1 MGNFHIAT
9 ATAALNILLIPE
21 SVAGSASWEYKQ
33 GHVLKGGPW
42 FPSITSVT
50 FKLLPFPFNLELQ
63 SCVHEECL
71 ISATNT
77 SQGARAASARAFV
90 HSLNILIKYA
100 RMYGYEHKRTEA
112 QFATTWKELQQGLP
126 TTGDSGFLLGV
137 SDNKLLLDGIPL
149 ETGNAERS
157 FATLLST
164 AGLASLHFSKDVTEE
179 DFVRLVR
186 AFTVA
191 GSKAQ
196 DVSKQIKEALSSGTH
211 SGTIKINEVKFVAA
225 DPLTGDVS
233 IAAQIAAQTLGPEF
247 KQWLND
253 PQKLLQLIAAA
264 EGANSGGGPAPAG
277 GVPMVPLGSVP
288 NPPQASGKGVW
299 VPEGT
304 PIGMPGGTAA
314 AAAPAWTGGMV
325 PLQEQEVIQAI
336 RLLTRFGQVQQD
348 PTMKEEDLHKE
359 LTETDPNTRLN
370 LQQLLGS
377 LAGQVSS
384 EEQDTPLLMKAAEH
398 MAIRFAI
405 ERYQKGE
412 VKVNAVHQMM
422 EHMSRQMD
430 SLRSILKLQEEKMSK
445 AGILVES
452 HADILD
458 RMFWAEV
465 PEAGKKSVLM
475 SHEAPCVP
483 PRNLRQFVELLL
495 DRDDRQSATEIL
507 NNYSSCLSAR
517 DTEPRRRTAIGLSQ
531 LADLYS
537 RLGGQPMGQAVRCLS
552 EQLINEKDP
561 ELQSLLSA
569 AFVRL
574 SQEASSSKHYG
585 AVNEVCAGME
595 RISLERPVLM
605 GDLRPRV
612 GVENRLPEF
621 IEEALQLDPIPPDML
636 SVLRRTSQSGAEH
649 LADRFF
655 RCMRRDE
662 CDRMIELV
670 HQLGSPILSQL
681 REILRT
687 GQPRQAAGAVGL
699 VSRLDV
705 GTLLELLPARMPEWN
720 RFYHDIIVRQ
730 IAYGAAVDR
739 GRTLLE
745 LAEILDP
752 LVLPEAVDEIG
763 MSGDMTA
770 TPPLIAMA
778 RPGDTASRSPYVQLK
793 AIESL
798 GRLKDSEAVAIL
810 REILEAKKTFSWVH
824 HRELR
829 IAAAQAL
836 SKTDP
841 RYSSQV
847 LSDSGLETAELAIA
861 PLDFAPACPW
871 VRQRRYE
878 RLVLAKTVPAIIGSS
893 WGKSRI
899 MIRELSLGGGMGTK
913 EDNLRIGSEADLEIS
928 VGMRAKIR
936 AHVLLRRARV
946 NEVGFEI
953 VSTDLESRYRLRRLL
968 VDALNHSP
976 SNKGHEWS
984 GDRKV

>member
-1 MGNFHIAT
+1 
-9 ATAALNILLIPE
+9 
-21 SVAGSASWEYKQ
+21 
-33 GHVLKGGPW
+33 
-42 FPSITSVT
+42 
-50 FKLLPFPFNLELQ
+50 
-63 SCVHEECL
+63 
-71 ISATNT
+71 
-77 SQGARAASARAFV
+77 
-90 HSLNILIKYA
+90 
-100 RMYGYEHKRTEA
+100 MYGYDHKRTEA
-112 QFATTWKELQQGLP
+112 QFEVTWNELQQALP
-126 TTGDSGFLLGV
+126 TGAEGGFLLGV

-149 ETGNAERS
+149 DPGQAEKS
-157 FATLLST
+157 FAQLLST
-164 AGLASLHFSKDVTEE
+164 AGLASLHFSKEVTEE
-179 DFVRLVR
+179 DFTRLVR

-191 GSKAQ
+191 GSKAT
-196 DVSKQIKEALSSGTH
+196 DVAKQIKEALGSGKQSS
-211 SGTIKINEVKFVAA
+211 TIKINEVKFVAA

-264 EGANSGGGPAPAG
+264 EGASSGGGG
-277 GVPMVPLGSVP
+277 GQAADGTPMVPLGSVP
-288 NPPQASGKGVW
+288 NMPRAGGGA
-299 VPEGT
+299 GT
-304 PIGMPGGTAA
+304 GTGTGTGGGGGTGTG
-314 AAAPAWTGGMV
+314 AAPAWTGGMV

-348 PTMKEEDLHKE
+348 PGVKEEDIQKE
-359 LTETDPNTRLN
+359 LSETDPNTRLN

-377 LAGQVSS
+377 LAAKAASA
-384 EEQDTPLLMKAAEH
+384 EEEDTPLLMKAAEH
-398 MAIRFAI
+398 MAIRFAL

-412 VKVNAVHQMM
+412 IKVNAVHQMM

-430 SLRSILKLQEEKMSK
+430 SLRSILKMQEEKMSK

-465 PEAGKKSVLM
+465 PEAGKKSVLL

-483 PRNLRQFVELLL
+483 PRNLRQFVEVLL
-495 DRDDRQSATEIL
+495 DREDTQAASEIL
-507 NNYSSCLSAR
+507 NNYSSCLDAK
-517 DTEPRRRTAIGLSQ
+517 DVEPRRKTAIGLSQ
-531 LADLYS
+531 IADLYA
-537 RLGGQPMGQAVRCLS
+537 RLGGQPMAQAIHKLGER
-552 EQLINEKDP
+552 LIADKDP

-574 SQEASSSKHYG
+574 SQEASAAKNYA

-595 RISLERPVLM
+595 MVTVERPVLM
-605 GDLRPRV
+605 SDLRPRV

-621 IEEALQLDPIPPDML
+621 IEEALQLDPVPQDLL
-636 SVLRRTSQSGAEH
+636 SVLRRTSQAGAEH

-670 HQLGSPILSQL
+670 KQLGSPVLTQL

-687 GQPRQAAGAVGL
+687 GQPRQASGAVGL

-705 GTLLELLPARMPEWN
+705 GTLLELLPVRLPEWN
-720 RFYHDIIVRQ
+720 RFYHDVAVRQ
-730 IAYGAAVDR
+730 IAYGNAPDR

-745 LAEILDP
+745 LTEVLDP
-752 LVLPEAVDEIG
+752 LVLAETVDEIG

-770 TPPLIAMA
+770 APPLIAMA
-778 RPGDTASRSPYVQLK
+778 RPGEAANRAPFVQLK

-798 GRLKDSEAVAIL
+798 GRLKDAEAVATL
-810 REILEAKKTFSWVH
+810 REILEAKKTFGYVH
-824 HRELR
+824 HKELR

-847 LSDSGLETAELAIA
+847 MSDSGFEPAELAIA
-861 PLDFAPACPW
+861 PLDMAPACPW

-878 RLVLAKTVPAIIGSS
+878 RMVLAKTVPATIGSS
-893 WGKSRI
+893 WGKSKI

-928 VGMRAKIR
+928 LGMRTKVR

-968 VDALNHSP
+968 VDALNSAP
-976 SNKGHEWS
+976 QSKQEWS
-984 GDRKV
+984 GERKV

>member
-1 MGNFHIAT
+1 
-9 ATAALNILLIPE
+9 
-21 SVAGSASWEYKQ
+21 
-33 GHVLKGGPW
+33 
-42 FPSITSVT
+42 
-50 FKLLPFPFNLELQ
+50 
-63 SCVHEECL
+63 
-71 ISATNT
+71 
-77 SQGARAASARAFV
+77 
-90 HSLNILIKYA
+90 
-100 RMYGYEHKRTEA
+100 MYGYQHKRTEA
-112 QFATTWKELQQGLP
+112 QFETTWNELKQGLP
-126 TTGDSGFLLGV
+126 TTGDQGFLLGV

-157 FATLLST
+157 FATLLTT

-191 GSKAQ
+191 GSKGQ
-196 DVSKQIKEALSSGTH
+196 DVSKQIKEALGANKPGSS
-211 SGTIKINEVKFVAA
+211 IRINEVKFVAA

-264 EGANSGGGPAPAG
+264 EGANAGGAG
-277 GVPMVPLGSVP
+277 AAASGVPMVPLGSVP
-288 NPPQASGKGVW
+288 NIPPGTGKGRW
-299 VPEGT
+299 VPDGT
-304 PIGMPGGTAA
+304 PIGAPGSAA
-314 AAAPAWTGGMV
+314 TGAAPAWTGGIV

-348 PTMKEEDLHKE
+348 PSVKEEDLQKE

-377 LAGQVSS
+377 LAAKASTA

-398 MAIRFAI
+398 MAIRFAL

-430 SLRSILKLQEEKMSK
+430 SLRQILKLQEEKMSK

-465 PEAGKKSVLM
+465 PESGKKSVLM

-483 PRNLRQFVELLL
+483 PRNLRQFVEVLL
-495 DRDDRQSATEIL
+495 DRDDKQSASEIL
-507 NNYSSCLSAR
+507 DNYSSCLGAR
-517 DTEPRRRTAIGLSQ
+517 EAEPRRRTAIGLSQ
-531 LADLYS
+531 LADLYA
-537 RLGGQPMGQAVRCLS
+537 RVGGEPMGQAIRRLS
-552 EQLINEKDP
+552 EHLIHEKDA

-574 SQEASSSKHYG
+574 SQEASSSKNFG

-595 RISLERPVLM
+595 QISMERPVLM
-605 GDLRPRV
+605 SDLRPRV

-621 IEEALQLDPIPPDML
+621 IEEAMHLEPIPPDML
-636 SVLRRTSQSGAEH
+636 SVLRRTSHAGAEH

-670 HQLGSPILSQL
+670 KELGSPVLLQL

-687 GQPRQAAGAVGL
+687 GQPRQASGAVGL

-705 GTLLELLPARMPEWN
+705 GTLLELLPARLPEWN
-720 RFYHDIIVRQ
+720 RFYHDVVVRQ
-730 IAYGAAVDR
+730 IAYGAAMDR

-770 TPPLIAMA
+770 ASPLIAMA
-778 RPGDTASRSPYVQLK
+778 RPGEAASRSAYVQLK

-798 GRLKDSEAVAIL
+798 GRLRDEEAVATL
-810 REILEAKKTFSWVH
+810 REILESKKRFGFVYH
-824 HRELR
+824 KELR

-836 SKTDP
+836 AKTDP

-847 LSDSGLETAELAIA
+847 VSDSGIEPAEMAIA
-861 PLDFAPACPW
+861 PLDLAPACPW

-878 RLVLAKTVPAIIGSS
+878 RLVLAKTVSAMIGSS

-899 MIRELSLGGGMGTK
+899 QIRELSLGGGMGTK

-928 VGMRAKIR
+928 VGMRSKIR

-953 VSTDLESRYRLRRLL
+953 VSTDLDSRYRLRRLL
-968 VDALNHSP
+968 VDALNHFP
-976 SNKGHEWS
+976 QGKGQEWS
-984 GDRKV
+984 GERKI

>member
-1 MGNFHIAT
+1 M
-9 ATAALNILLIPE
+9 
-21 SVAGSASWEYKQ
+21 
-33 GHVLKGGPW
+33 
-42 FPSITSVT
+42 
-50 FKLLPFPFNLELQ
+50 
-63 SCVHEECL
+63 
-71 ISATNT
+71 
-77 SQGARAASARAFV
+77 

-100 RMYGYEHKRTEA
+100 RMYGYQHKRTEA
-112 QFATTWKELQQGLP
+112 QFETTWNELKQGLP
-126 TTGDSGFLLGV
+126 TTGDQGFLLGV

-157 FATLLST
+157 FATLLTT

-191 GSKAQ
+191 GSKGQ
-196 DVSKQIKEALSSGTH
+196 DVSKQIKEALGANKPGSS
-211 SGTIKINEVKFVAA
+211 IRINEVKFVAA

-264 EGANSGGGPAPAG
+264 EGANAGAGAAATGG
-277 GVPMVPLGSVP
+277 PMVPLGSVP
-288 NPPQASGKGVW
+288 NLPQGTGKGRW
-299 VPEGT
+299 VPDGT
-304 PIGMPGGTAA
+304 PIGVPGGAVNG
-314 AAAPAWTGGMV
+314 AAPVWTGGIV

-348 PTMKEEDLHKE
+348 PSVKEEDLQKE

-377 LAGQVSS
+377 LASKAS
-384 EEQDTPLLMKAAEH
+384 TAEEEDTPLLMKAAEH
-398 MAIRFAI
+398 MAIRFAL

-430 SLRSILKLQEEKMSK
+430 SLRQILKLQEEKMSK

-465 PEAGKKSVLM
+465 PESGKKSVLM

-483 PRNLRQFVELLL
+483 PRNLRQFVEVLL
-495 DRDDRQSATEIL
+495 DRDDKQSASEIL
-507 NNYSSCLSAR
+507 DNYSSCLGAR
-517 DTEPRRRTAIGLSQ
+517 EAEPRRRTAIGLSQ
-531 LADLYS
+531 LADLYA
-537 RLGGQPMGQAVRCLS
+537 RVGGEPMGQAIRRLS
-552 EQLINEKDP
+552 EHLIHEKDA

-574 SQEASSSKHYG
+574 SQEASSSKNFG

-595 RISLERPVLM
+595 QISMERPVLM
-605 GDLRPRV
+605 SDLRPRV

-621 IEEALQLDPIPPDML
+621 IEEALHLEPIPPDML
-636 SVLRRTSQSGAEH
+636 SVLRRTSHAGAEH

-670 HQLGSPILSQL
+670 KELGSPVLLQL

-687 GQPRQAAGAVGL
+687 GQPRQASGAVGL

-705 GTLLELLPARMPEWN
+705 GTLLELLPARLPEWN
-720 RFYHDIIVRQ
+720 RFYHDVVVRQ
-730 IAYGAAVDR
+730 IAYGAAMDR

-763 MSGDMTA
+763 MSGDLTA
-770 TPPLIAMA
+770 APPLIAMA
-778 RPGDTASRSPYVQLK
+778 RPGEAASRSAYVQLK

-798 GRLKDSEAVAIL
+798 GRLRDAEAVATL
-810 REILEAKKTFSWVH
+810 REILESKKRFGFVY

-836 SKTDP
+836 AKTDP
-841 RYSSQV
+841 RYSAQIV
-847 LSDSGLETAELAIA
+847 SDGGLDPSEVAIA
-861 PLDFAPACPW
+861 PLDLAPACPW

-878 RLVLAKTVPAIIGSS
+878 RLVLAKTVSAMIGSS

-899 MIRELSLGGGMGTK
+899 QIRELSLGGGMGTK

-928 VGMRAKIR
+928 VGMRSKIR

-953 VSTDLESRYRLRRLL
+953 VSTDLDSRYRLRRLL
-968 VDALNHSP
+968 VDALNHFP
-976 SNKGHEWS
+976 QGKGQEWS
-984 GDRKV
+984 GERKI

>member
-1 MGNFHIAT
+1 
-9 ATAALNILLIPE
+9 LR
-21 SVAGSASWEYKQ
+21 
-33 GHVLKGGPW
+33 
-42 FPSITSVT
+42 
-50 FKLLPFPFNLELQ
+50 FKLASF
-63 SCVHEECL
+63 EEPA
-71 ISATNT
+71 ISAINT

-112 QFATTWKELQQGLP
+112 QFETTWNELKQGLP
-126 TTGDSGFLLGV
+126 TTGDAGFLLGV

-164 AGLASLHFSKDVTEE
+164 AGLASLHFSKDVTQE

-196 DVSKQIKEALSSGTH
+196 DVSKQIKEALGANKKGS
-211 SGTIKINEVKFVAA
+211 TIKINEVKFVAA

-247 KQWLND
+247 RQWLND

-264 EGANSGGGPAPAG
+264 EGANAGTGGPSAAG

-288 NPPQASGKGVW
+288 NSAQGTGKAGS
-299 VPEGT
+299 
-304 PIGMPGGTAA
+304 AA
-314 AAAPAWTGGMV
+314 TGAAPAWTGGIV

-336 RLLTRFGQVQQD
+336 RLLTRFGEVQSN
-348 PTMKEEDLHKE
+348 PSIREEDIQKE

-377 LAGQVSS
+377 LAVKAPS
-384 EEQDTPLLMKAAEH
+384 EEEDTPLLMKAAEH
-398 MAIRFAI
+398 MAIRFAL

-430 SLRSILKLQEEKMSK
+430 SLRQILKLQEEKMSK

-458 RMFWAEV
+458 RMFWSEV
-465 PEAGKKSVLM
+465 PESGKKSVLL

-483 PRNLRQFVELLL
+483 ARNLRQFVEVLLE
-495 DRDDRQSATEIL
+495 RDDKQAATDIL
-507 NNYSSCLSAR
+507 NNYSSCLGAK
-517 DTEPRRRTAIGLSQ
+517 DAEPRRRTAIGLSQ
-531 LADLYS
+531 VADLYA
-537 RLGGQPMGQAVRCLS
+537 RLGGQPMGQAIRTLS
-552 EQLINEKDP
+552 QQLISEKDA
-561 ELQSLLSA
+561 ELQSLFSA

-574 SQEASSSKHYG
+574 SQEASAARNYG
-585 AVNEVCAGME
+585 AINEVCAGME
-595 RISLERPVLM
+595 LMSVERPVLM
-605 GDLRPRV
+605 SDLRPRV

-621 IEEALQLDPIPPDML
+621 IEEAVHLEPIPPDML
-636 SVLRRTSQSGAEH
+636 SVLRRTSQAGAEH

-670 HQLGSPILSQL
+670 KQVGSPVIQQL

-687 GQPRQAAGAVGL
+687 GQARQASGAVGL
-699 VSRLDV
+699 VSRFDV
-705 GTLLELLPARMPEWN
+705 GTLLELLPVRLPEWN
-720 RFYHDIIVRQ
+720 RFYHDIVVRQ
-730 IAYGAAVDR
+730 IAYGNAPDR

-763 MSGDMTA
+763 MSGDITA

-778 RPGDTASRSPYVQLK
+778 RPGEAASRSPYVQLK

-798 GRLKDSEAVAIL
+798 GRLKDSEAVSIL
-810 REILEAKKTFSWVH
+810 REILETKKTFGWVH

-847 LSDSGLETAELAIA
+847 LADSGLEPAELAIA
-861 PLDFAPACPW
+861 PLDMAPACPW

-878 RLVLAKTVPAIIGSS
+878 RLVLAKTVFGTIGSS
-893 WGKSRI
+893 WGKSKI
-899 MIRELSLGGGMGTK
+899 QIRELSLGGGMGTK
-913 EDNLRIGSEADLEIS
+913 EDNLRIGSEAELEIS
-928 VGMRAKIR
+928 LGMRSKVR

-953 VSTDLESRYRLRRLL
+953 VNTDLESRYRLRRLL
-968 VDALNHSP
+968 VDALNRAPQNSAQD
-976 SNKGHEWS
+976 WS
-984 GDRKV
+984 GERKI

>member
-1 MGNFHIAT
+1 M
-9 ATAALNILLIPE
+9 ALGW
-21 SVAGSASWEYKQ
+21 S
-33 GHVLKGGPW
+33 
-42 FPSITSVT
+42 
-50 FKLLPFPFNLELQ
+50 FKLAFGEH
-63 SCVHEECL
+63 V
-71 ISATNT
+71 ISGLYT
-77 SQGARAASARAFV
+77 SQEARAASARAFV

-100 RMYGYEHKRTEA
+100 RMYGYEHKRTEG
-112 QFATTWKELQQGLP
+112 QFETTWSELQAALP
-126 TTGDSGFLLGV
+126 SGGFLLGV
-137 SDNKLLLDGIPL
+137 TDNKLLLDGIPL
-149 ETGNAERS
+149 ESGQAEKS
-157 FATLLST
+157 FATLLNT

-191 GSKAQ
+191 GSKAT
-196 DVSKQIKEALSSGTH
+196 DVAKQIKEALGAGKQGS
-211 SGTIKINEVKFVAA
+211 TIKINEVKFVAA

-264 EGANSGGGPAPAG
+264 EGANAGGGKG
-277 GVPMVPLGSVP
+277 GGEGQPMVPLGSVP
-288 NPPQASGKGVW
+288 NAPRGPV
-299 VPEGT
+299 GT
-304 PIGMPGGTAA
+304 GTAA
-314 AAAPAWTGGMV
+314 ATGAAPAWTGGMV
-325 PLQEQEVIQAI
+325 PLQEQEVVQAI

-348 PTMKEEDLHKE
+348 PNVKEEDIQKE

-377 LAGQVSS
+377 LAAQATAKQ
-384 EEQDTPLLMKAAEH
+384 EEDTPLLMKAAEH
-398 MAIRFAI
+398 MAIRFAL

-430 SLRSILKLQEEKMSK
+430 SLRSILKLQEDKMSK

-483 PRNLRQFVELLL
+483 PRNLRQFVEMLL
-495 DRDDRQSATEIL
+495 DRDDKQSAAEIL
-507 NNYSSCLSAR
+507 NNYSSCLSAKE
-517 DTEPRRRTAIGLSQ
+517 TEPRRKTAIGLSQ
-531 LADLYS
+531 VADLYS
-537 RLGGQPMGQAVRCLS
+537 RLGGQPMAQAIRKLS
-552 EQLINEKDP
+552 EQIITEKDA
-561 ELQSLLSA
+561 ELQSMFSA

-574 SQEASSSKHYG
+574 SQEASAAKNYA
-585 AVNEVCAGME
+585 AVNEVCASME
-595 RISLERPVLM
+595 LVSVERPVM
-605 GDLRPRV
+605 VTDLKARV
-612 GVENRLPEF
+612 GVENRLPEY
-621 IEEALQLDPIPPDML
+621 IEEAIHLDTVPPDL
-636 SVLRRTSQSGAEH
+636 LAVLRRTSQAGSEH

-670 HQLGSPILSQL
+670 KELGSPVLTQL

-687 GQPRQAAGAVGL
+687 GQPRQASSAVGL

-705 GTLLELLPARMPEWN
+705 GTLLELLPARLPEWN
-720 RFYHDIIVRQ
+720 RFYHDVVVRQ
-730 IAYGAAVDR
+730 IAYGAASDR

-745 LAEILDP
+745 LAEVLDP
-752 LVLPEAVDEIG
+752 VVLPEAVDEIG
-763 MSGDMTA
+763 MSSDQTSV
-770 TPPLIAMA
+770 PPLIAMA
-778 RPGDTASRSPYVQLK
+778 KPGEAASRSPFIQLK

-798 GRLKDSEAVAIL
+798 GRLRDPEAVATL
-810 REILEAKKTFSWVH
+810 REILEAKKTFGWVH

-847 LSDSGLETAELAIA
+847 LTDSGLELSELAIA
-861 PLDFAPACPW
+861 PLDMAPACPW

-878 RLVLAKTVPAIIGSS
+878 RMVLAKSVTGILGSS
-893 WGKSRI
+893 WGKSKI
-899 MIRELSLGGGMGTK
+899 LIRELSLGGGMGTK

-928 VGMRAKIR
+928 LGMRSKIR

-953 VSTDLESRYRLRRLL
+953 VNTDLESRFKLRRLL
-968 VDALNHSP
+968 VDALNNISQ
-976 SNKGHEWS
+976 NKGKEWG

>member
-1 MGNFHIAT
+1 M
-9 ATAALNILLIPE
+9 
-21 SVAGSASWEYKQ
+21 
-33 GHVLKGGPW
+33 
-42 FPSITSVT
+42 
-50 FKLLPFPFNLELQ
+50 
-63 SCVHEECL
+63 
-71 ISATNT
+71 
-77 SQGARAASARAFV
+77 SQGARSASARAFV

-100 RMYGYEHKRTEA
+100 RMYGYDHKRTEA
-112 QFATTWKELQQGLP
+112 QFETTWNELQNGLP
-126 TTGDSGFLLGV
+126 TAGDAGFLLGV

-149 ETGNAERS
+149 EAGNAERS
-157 FATLLST
+157 FATLLTT
-164 AGLASLHFSKDVTEE
+164 AGLASLHFSKDVTVD
-179 DFVRLVR
+179 DFTRLVR

-196 DVSKQIKEALSSGTH
+196 DVSKQIKDALAGSKNS
-211 SGTIKINEVKFVAA
+211 TIKINEVKFVAA

-264 EGANSGGGPAPAG
+264 EGANAGSGGGGGTGPGGAP

-288 NPPQASGKGVW
+288 NP
-299 VPEGT
+299 VPGAKPGT
-304 PIGMPGGTAA
+304 GGATAA
-314 AAAPAWTGGMV
+314 GAAPAWTGGMV

-336 RLLTRFGQVQQD
+336 RLLTRFGQVQTD
-348 PTMKEEDLHKE
+348 PGIKEEDIQKE
-359 LTETDPNTRLN
+359 LTEADPNTRLN

-377 LAGQVSS
+377 LAAKATTAQ
-384 EEQDTPLLMKAAEH
+384 EEDTPLLMKAAEH
-398 MAIRFAI
+398 MAIRFAL

-412 VKVNAVHQMM
+412 IKVNAVHQMM

-430 SLRSILKLQEEKMSK
+430 SLRSILKMQEDKMSK

-465 PEAGKKSVLM
+465 PESGKKSVLM

-483 PRNLRQFVELLL
+483 PRNLRQFVEMLL
-495 DRDDRQSATEIL
+495 DRDDNQAASDIL
-507 NNYSSCLSAR
+507 NNYSGCLSAKEA
-517 DTEPRRRTAIGLSQ
+517 EPRRRTAIGLSQ
-531 LADLYS
+531 LADLYA
-537 RLGGQPMGQAVRCLS
+537 RLGGQPMGQAIRKLADG
-552 EQLINEKDP
+552 LIAEKDA

-574 SQEASSSKHYG
+574 SQEASAAKNFA
-585 AVNEVCAGME
+585 AVNEVCAGIE
-595 RISLERPVLM
+595 RVSVERPVLM
-605 GDLRPRV
+605 NDLRPRV

-621 IEEALQLDPIPPDML
+621 IEEALRLSPIPPDML
-636 SVLRRTSQSGAEH
+636 SVLRRTCHAGAEH

-662 CDRMIELV
+662 CDSMIELV
-670 HQLGSPILSQL
+670 KELGSPVLVQL

-687 GQPRQAAGAVGL
+687 GQPRQASTAVGL

-705 GTLLELLPARMPEWN
+705 GTLLELLPVRLPEWN
-720 RFYHDIIVRQ
+720 RFYHDVVVRQ
-730 IAYGAAVDR
+730 IAYGAAPDR

-745 LAEILDP
+745 LAEVLDP

-778 RPGDTASRSPYVQLK
+778 RPGEAASRSPFVQLK

-798 GRLKDSEAVAIL
+798 GRLKDAESVAIL
-810 REILEAKKTFSWVH
+810 REILETKKTFGWVY

-847 LSDSGLETAELAIA
+847 LSDSGLEPAELAIA
-861 PLDFAPACPW
+861 PLDMAPACPW

-878 RLVLAKTVPAIIGSS
+878 RLILAKTVTGTIGSS

-899 MIRELSLGGGMGTK
+899 QIRELSLGGGMGTK

-928 VGMRAKIR
+928 LGMRSKIR

-953 VSTDLESRYRLRRLL
+953 VNTDLESRYRLRRLL
-968 VDALNHSP
+968 VEALNNAP
-976 SNKGHEWS
+976 QNKAPDWGGE
-984 GDRKV
+984 RKV

>member
-1 MGNFHIAT
+1 
-9 ATAALNILLIPE
+9 
-21 SVAGSASWEYKQ
+21 
-33 GHVLKGGPW
+33 
-42 FPSITSVT
+42 
-50 FKLLPFPFNLELQ
+50 
-63 SCVHEECL
+63 
-71 ISATNT
+71 
-77 SQGARAASARAFV
+77 
-90 HSLNILIKYA
+90 
-100 RMYGYEHKRTEA
+100 MYGSEHKRTEA
-112 QFATTWKELQQGLP
+112 QFETTWNELQSALP
-126 TTGDSGFLLGV
+126 SGGFLLGV

-149 ETGNAERS
+149 ESGQAEKS
-157 FATLLST
+157 FATLLTT
-164 AGLASLHFSKDVTEE
+164 AGLASLHFSKEVIEE

-191 GSKAQ
+191 GSKAT
-196 DVSKQIKEALSSGTH
+196 DVAKQIKEALGGNKQGS
-211 SGTIKINEVKFVAA
+211 IKINEVKFVAA

-264 EGANSGGGPAPAG
+264 EGASSGGGKAG
-277 GVPMVPLGSVP
+277 DGTPMVPLGSVP
-288 NPPQASGKGVW
+288 NIPLGKGGGGAA
-299 VPEGT
+299 GT
-304 PIGMPGGTAA
+304 GGGAAGGTGGGGFGPGTGGGGTGAGA
-314 AAAPAWTGGMV
+314 GVAPAFSGRMV
-325 PLQEQEVIQAI
+325 PLQEREVIQAI

-348 PTMKEEDLHKE
+348 PSVKEEELQKE
-359 LTETDPNTRLN
+359 ISETDANTRVN

-377 LAGQVSS
+377 LAARASS
-384 EEQDTPLLMKAAEH
+384 EAEDTPLLMKAAEH
-398 MAIRFAI
+398 MAIRFAL

-430 SLRSILKLQEEKMSK
+430 SLRQILKIQEDKMSK

-465 PEAGKKSVLM
+465 PEAGKKSVLL

-483 PRNLRQFVELLL
+483 PRNLRQFVESLLE
-495 DRDDRQSATEIL
+495 RDDKQLAADIL
-507 NNYSSCLSAR
+507 NNYSGCLSAK
-517 DTEPRRRTAIGLSQ
+517 DLEPRRRTAIGLSQ
-531 LADLYS
+531 IADLYA
-537 RLGGQPMGQAVRCLS
+537 RLGGQPMAQAVRKLT
-552 EQLINEKDP
+552 EQIIAEKDA
-561 ELQSLLSA
+561 EMQSLLNA

-574 SQEASSSKHYG
+574 SQESSAAKNY
-585 AVNEVCAGME
+585 AAINEVCAGME
-595 RISLERPVLM
+595 LISVERPVLM
-605 GDLRPRV
+605 NDLRPRV

-621 IEEALQLDPIPPDML
+621 IEEAIRVHPVPADLL
-636 SVLRRTSQSGAEH
+636 SVLRRTSQAGAEH

-662 CDRMIELV
+662 CDNMIELV
-670 HQLGSPILSQL
+670 KELGSPVLLQL

-687 GQPRQAAGAVGL
+687 GQPRQGSGAVGL
-699 VSRLDV
+699 ISRLDV
-705 GTLLELLPARMPEWN
+705 ATLLELLPVRLPEWN
-720 RFYHDIIVRQ
+720 RFYHDVAVRQ
-730 IAYGAAVDR
+730 IAYGAATDR

-745 LAEILDP
+745 LAEVLDP
-752 LVLPEAVDEIG
+752 VVLPEAVDEIG
-763 MSGDMTA
+763 MSGDLTA

-778 RPGDTASRSPYVQLK
+778 RPGDAASRSPFVQLK

-798 GRLKDSEAVAIL
+798 GRLKDAESVTTL
-810 REILEAKKTFSWVH
+810 REILESKKTFGWTY

-847 LSDSGLETAELAIA
+847 MQDSGLEAAELAIA
-861 PLDFAPACPW
+861 PLDMAPACPW

-878 RLVLAKTVPAIIGSS
+878 RMILAKTVAGTIGSS
-893 WGKSRI
+893 WGKSKI

-928 VGMRAKIR
+928 LGMRSKIR

-953 VSTDLESRYRLRRLL
+953 VNTDLESRYKLRRLL
-968 VDALNHSP
+968 IDALNAAP
-976 SNKGHEWS
+976 QNKGHEW
-984 GDRKV
+984 GGERKV

>member
-1 MGNFHIAT
+1 
-9 ATAALNILLIPE
+9 
-21 SVAGSASWEYKQ
+21 
-33 GHVLKGGPW
+33 
-42 FPSITSVT
+42 
-50 FKLLPFPFNLELQ
+50 
-63 SCVHEECL
+63 
-71 ISATNT
+71 
-77 SQGARAASARAFV
+77 
-90 HSLNILIKYA
+90 
-100 RMYGYEHKRTEA
+100 MYGYNHKRTEA
-112 QFATTWKELQQGLP
+112 QFETTWKELQQGLP
-126 TTGDSGFLLGV
+126 TTGDAGFLLGV

-149 ETGNAERS
+149 EAGNAERS

-186 AFTVA
+186 AFTIA

-196 DVSKQIKEALSSGTH
+196 DVSKQIKEALAANKQG
-211 SGTIKINEVKFVAA
+211 GTIKINEVKFVAA

-247 KQWLND
+247 RQWLND

-264 EGANSGGGPAPAG
+264 EGANSGGGGGKGPAD
-277 GVPMVPLGSVP
+277 GVAMVPVGMVP
-288 NPPQASGKGVW
+288 NPVKGA
-299 VPEGT
+299 GAA
-304 PIGMPGGTAA
+304 GAGTAA
-314 AAAPAWTGGMV
+314 GAAPAWTGGMV

-348 PTMKEEDLHKE
+348 PNVKEEDIQRE

-377 LAGQVSS
+377 LAAKATT

-398 MAIRFAI
+398 MAIRFAL

-430 SLRSILKLQEEKMSK
+430 SLRSILKLQEEKMNK

-465 PEAGKKSVLM
+465 PESGKKSVLM

-483 PRNLRQFVELLL
+483 PRNLRQFVEVLL
-495 DRDDRQSATEIL
+495 DRDDKQSATDIL
-507 NNYSSCLSAR
+507 NNYSSCLSAK
-517 DTEPRRRTAIGLSQ
+517 DMEPRRRTAIGLSQ
-531 LADLYS
+531 LADLYA
-537 RLGGQPMGQAVRCLS
+537 RLGGQPMGQAIRKLS
-552 EQLINEKDP
+552 EQLITEKDA
-561 ELQSLLSA
+561 ELQSLFSA

-574 SQEASSSKHYG
+574 SQEASAAKNYG

-595 RISLERPVLM
+595 MISVERPVLM
-605 GDLRPRV
+605 ADLRPRV

-621 IEEALQLDPIPPDML
+621 IEEAIQMDPIPPDML
-636 SVLRRTSQSGAEH
+636 SVLRRTSHSGAEH

-670 HQLGSPILSQL
+670 QQLGSPVLMQL

-687 GQPRQAAGAVGL
+687 GQPRQAAGAVGI

-705 GTLLELLPARMPEWN
+705 GTLLELLPVRMPEWN
-720 RFYHDIIVRQ
+720 RFYHDVVVRQ
-730 IAYGAAVDR
+730 IAYGAASDR

-763 MSGDMTA
+763 MSGDISA

-778 RPGDTASRSPYVQLK
+778 RPGEAASRSPFVQLK

-798 GRLKDSEAVAIL
+798 GRLKDSEAVATL
-810 REILEAKKTFSWVH
+810 REILETKKTFGWVH

-847 LSDSGLETAELAIA
+847 LSDSGLEPAELAIA
-861 PLDFAPACPW
+861 PLDMAPACPW

-878 RLVLAKTVPAIIGSS
+878 RMILAKTVAATIGSS
-893 WGKSRI
+893 WGKSKI
-899 MIRELSLGGGMGTK
+899 LIRELSLGGGMGTK

-928 VGMRAKIR
+928 VGMRSKIR

-968 VDALNHSP
+968 VDALNAGP
-976 SNKGHEWS
+976 QNKGQEWS
-984 GDRKV
+984 GERKT